1 MRALKVRSTVV
12 SLRKLTITQRIIK
25 AGPLPTTWEVAKELN
40 TDHSTDIQHVKQT
53 GKVKR
58 LEKWVPNELTAN
70 QKIVLKSCLL
80 LFYAITNYI
89 SIRLWP
95 EMKSGFYT
103 TIRDN
108 KLSGWT
114 KKLQSTSQSLT
125 CTKKRPWLLFG
136 GLVPLWST
144 TAFWIPAN
152 VCSANWGDSPKIAMP
167 AGGIGQQNGPNSSP
181 RQCSTTR
188 HTTNASKVEWIG
200 LWRFAFST
208 WPLTNRLP
216 PVQASQQLFAGKM
229 HPQSA
234 GGRKYFPRVCQI
246 PRHGFLCYRNKQT
259 NFLLAKMHWL

>member
-103 TIRDN
+103 TRLGQQARRLDQEAPKHFPKPN
-108 KLSGWT
+108 LHQKETMVTVWWSGAT
-114 KKLQSTSQSLT
+114 LIHYSFLNPSETTASEEYAQQVNEMQQKLQHLQPILVKRLGLNENVWQHNTQPMLQNNKSRKFCIICHINLTSSQPTTTSSSI
-125 CTKKRPWLLFG
+125 
-136 GLVPLWST
+136 ST
-144 TAFWIPAN
+144 T
-152 VCSANWGDSPKIAMP
+152 
-167 AGGIGQQNGPNSSP
+167 
-181 RQCSTTR
+181 
-188 HTTNASKVEWIG
+188 
-200 LWRFAFST
+200 
-208 WPLTNRLP
+208 
-216 PVQASQQLFAGKM
+216 FAGKNASTASRRQKILSKSSWN
-229 HPQSA
+229 PEA
-234 GGRKYFPRVCQI
+234 QI
-246 PRHGFLCYRNKQT
+246 FMLQE
-259 NFLLAKMHWL
+259 